1 MMSKEIIDITPE
13 DSIVPI
19 YRQEWSNEELT
30 KLFAERE
37 ARQIQEQTKNA
48 QKNVILEKLGLTEE
62 ELKIVLN

>member
-1 MMSKEIIDITPE
+1 MSKEIIDITPE